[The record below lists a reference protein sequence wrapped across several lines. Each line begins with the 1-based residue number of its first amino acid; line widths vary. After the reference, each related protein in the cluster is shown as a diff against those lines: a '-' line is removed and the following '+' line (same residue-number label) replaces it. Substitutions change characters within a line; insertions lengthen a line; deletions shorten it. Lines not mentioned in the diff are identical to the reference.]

1 MPNGD
6 EVYAA
11 CTFALPHPGLA
22 LLRITG
28 ELDACSAQHIEERVQ
43 ETLAPRFDQVIIDL
57 RDLEFIDSTGIRLLV
72 QLVTQRQDPKRI
84 VVVSPRALTARRALE
99 IVGLTRVLR
108 TVETVEELL
117 PDQAAASEELQGTAV

>member
-1 MPNGD
+1 MSTCD

-11 CTFALPHPGLA
+11 CSFASPRPGLA

-43 ETLAPRFDQVIIDL
+43 QTLAPVFDQVIIDL

-72 QLVTQRQDPKRI
+72 QVVTQRQDPQRV
-84 VVVSPRALTARRALE
+84 VVVSPRAITARRALE

-108 TVETVEELL
+108 TVTTLEEVMTAAGVAGSELHE
-117 PDQAAASEELQGTAV
+117 QAV